1 MDKLRVEEKEK
12 DGKEIPMKAIMKM
25 KRFTDDDEEV
35 Y

>member
-12 DGKEIPMKAIMKM
+12 DGKEIPMKAIMMM
-25 KRFTDDDEEV
+25 KRYTDDDEEV